1 MRTTKATNRPLLALL
16 VVDLGHIRCRCGG
29 SSGVITSRASRPS
42 RRAARDNRAVEL
54 SDFEAL
60 SFDCYG
66 TLIDWE
72 TGIANVL
79 SAWASE
85 VGLDVDKER
94 LLTTYAPCESRVQRD
109 RPTALYP
116 EVLAEAFRQTGTEF
130 GQAVDDEWA
139 ARFGASV
146 PDWPAFPDSS
156 DALARL
162 AERYK
167 LIIVSNVDR
176 TSFAG
181 SNARLGVEF
190 DAIITAEDVG
200 AYKPSLNHFER
211 LDQVV
216 AELGVPRER
225 LLHVAQS
232 LFHDHGPAKQ
242 VGLPSAWINRRQAEP
257 GWGATPQPEAGY
269 SYQWEFPSMA
279 AFTDAALG

>member
-1 MRTTKATNRPLLALL
+1 MA
-16 VVDLGHIRCRCGG
+16 
-29 SSGVITSRASRPS
+29 
-42 RRAARDNRAVEL
+42 EL
-54 SDFEAL
+54 SDFDAL

-72 TGIANVL
+72 SGISAVL
-79 SAWASE
+79 SAWATE
-85 VGLDVDKER
+85 VGLDADRER
-94 LLTTYAPCESRVQRD
+94 LLLAYGPCEARVQWE

-116 EVLAEAFRQTGTEF
+116 EVLAEAFRQTGVEL
-130 GQAVDDEWA
+130 GQDVSDEWA
-139 ARFGASV
+139 ERFGASV
-146 PDWPAFPDSS
+146 PDWPAFSDSA

-162 AERYK
+162 AERFK

-176 TSFAG
+176 ASFAG

-200 AYKPSLNHFER
+200 AYKPRLNHFDR
-211 LDQVV
+211 LDQV
-216 AELGVPRER
+216 AADLGVPRER

-242 VGLPSAWINRRQAEP
+242 LGLPSVWINRRQDRP
-257 GWGATPQPEAGY
+257 GRGATPLPEADY

-279 AFTDAALG
+279 AFADAALG

>member
-1 MRTTKATNRPLLALL
+1 VAAQATADASL
-16 VVDLGHIRCRCGG
+16 
-29 SSGVITSRASRPS
+29 SSIAQ
-42 RRAARDNRAVEL
+42 NCIVEL
-54 SDFEAL
+54 SDFDAL

-72 TGIANVL
+72 SGMAAVL
-79 SAWASE
+79 SPWASE
-85 VGLDVDKER
+85 VGLDIER
-94 LLTTYAPCESRVQRD
+94 EQLLATYGRHEARVARE

-116 EVLAEAFRQTGTEF
+116 LVLAEAFRATGAEL
-130 GQAVDDEWA
+130 GHDVSDEWA
-139 ARFGASV
+139 ERFGGSV
-146 PDWPAFPDSS
+146 PDWPAFPDSAA
-156 DALARL
+156 ALAKL

-176 TSFAG
+176 AGFAG

-200 AYKPSLNHFER
+200 AYKPRLNHFER

-225 LLHVAQS
+225 RLHVAQS
-232 LFHDHGPAKQ
+232 LFHDHGPAKRL
-242 VGLPSAWINRRQAEP
+242 GLPSVWINRRQARP
-257 GWGATPQPEAGY
+257 GWGATPQPDVDY

-279 AFTDAALG
+279 AFAGAALG